1 MSFPNMDPSPFD
13 DVRHVT
19 EELSEE
25 RCWELLCSQDTGRFG
40 FNYKNRV
47 MILPVSYLV
56 HDRAIYFRTSAAG
69 TIGDAVPRLS
79 SSFEIDE
86 AQPERS
92 EGWSVLVSGPSS
104 HVQEP
109 ELLTYLWGQ
118 AMEEPW
124 AGGARNDFIRIHAAV
139 VTGRHVHLA

>member
-69 TIGDAVPRLS
+69 TIGDAVPR
-79 SSFEIDE
+79 
-86 AQPERS
+86 
-92 EGWSVLVSGPSS
+92 
-104 HVQEP
+104 
-109 ELLTYLWGQ
+109 
-118 AMEEPW
+118 
-124 AGGARNDFIRIHAAV
+124 
-139 VTGRHVHLA
+139 

>member
-1 MSFPNMDPSPFD
+1 MSFPNMEPGRIDGA
-13 DVRHVT
+13 RHVT

-25 RCWELLCSQDTGRFG
+25 RCWELLRSQDTGRFG

-56 HDRAIYFRTSAAG
+56 HDRAIYFRTSATG

-86 AQPERS
+86 ARPDRS

-104 HVQEP
+104 HVEEP

-118 AMEEPW
+118 VMEEPW
-124 AGGARNDFIRIHAAV
+124 AGGPRNDFIRIHAAV
-139 VTGRHVHLA
+139 VTGRRVHLA

>member
-1 MSFPNMDPSPFD
+1 MPLSNMEPGRIDGA
-13 DVRHVT
+13 RHVT

-25 RCWELLCSQDTGRFG
+25 RCWELLCSRDTGRFG

-56 HDRAIYFRTSAAG
+56 HNRAIYFRTSAAG
-69 TIGDAVPRLS
+69 TIGDAVPRLN

-86 AQPERS
+86 ARFDRS

-104 HVQEP
+104 HVEEP
-109 ELLTYLWGQ
+109 ELLTYLWGHV
-118 AMEEPW
+118 MKEPW
-124 AGGARNDFIRIHAAV
+124 AGGVRNDFIRIHAAV
-139 VTGRHVHLA
+139 VTGRHLHLA

>member
-1 MSFPNMDPSPFD
+1 MSLPNMEPCRIDGA
-13 DVRHVT
+13 RHVT

-25 RCWELLCSQDTGRFG
+25 RCWELLRSQDIGRFG

-56 HDRAIYFRTSAAG
+56 HNRAIYFRTSADG
-69 TIGDAVPRLS
+69 SIGDAVPRLT

-86 AQPERS
+86 ARPNRS

-104 HVQEP
+104 HVEEP
-109 ELLTYLWGQ
+109 ELLTYLWGK

-124 AGGARNDFIRIHAAV
+124 AGGKRNSFIRIHASL
-139 VTGRHVHLA
+139 VTGRRVYLA

>member
-1 MSFPNMDPSPFD
+1 MSLPNMEPARIDGT
-13 DVRHVT
+13 RHVT

-25 RCWELLCSQDTGRFG
+25 RCWELLASQDTGRFG
-40 FNYKNRV
+40 FVYKNRV
-47 MILPVSYLV
+47 MILPVSYLI
-56 HDRAIYFRTSAAG
+56 HNKAIYFRTSATG

-86 AQPERS
+86 ARSDRS

-104 HVQEP
+104 HVEEP
-109 ELLTYLWGQ
+109 DLLTYLWGR
-118 AMEEPW
+118 ATEEPW
-124 AGGARNDFIRIHAAV
+124 AGGERNSFIRIHAAV